1 MALTIAG
8 AKELGYVAAGYGVA
22 FDHAHA
28 YIGVGNGT
36 AAFST
41 SQNDLVGSSKFRKA
55 MDVGYPVVNGN
66 VVTFRATFSQAEAN
80 FAWNEWGIFNAES
93 GGVMLNRSVEG
104 NGTKQDNQTWVMEV
118 SLTFDV

>member
-8 AKELGYVAAGYGVA
+8 AKELGHVAAGYGVA
-22 FDHAHA
+22 FDHTHA

-41 SQNDLVGSSKFRKA
+41 GQNDLVGSSKFRKA

-93 GGVMLNRSVEG
+93 GGVMLNRSVES